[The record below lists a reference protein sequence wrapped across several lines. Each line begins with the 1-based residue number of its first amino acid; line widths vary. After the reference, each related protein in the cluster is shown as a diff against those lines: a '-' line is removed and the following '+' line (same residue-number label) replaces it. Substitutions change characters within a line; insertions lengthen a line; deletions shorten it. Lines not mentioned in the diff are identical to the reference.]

1 MQRVAEAYADIFAE
15 LEPAVRS
22 PMVQTIG
29 AGRRGALPPA
39 EDVQDLADR
48 LSGRITFSEYLERG
62 RRRRR

>member
-22 PMVQTIG
+22 RLVQTIG